1 MASPEAWIRATIE
14 AESSV
19 DAYPMVVPEGT
30 VPPFIIYSRSSTARE
45 RALDGTLG
53 APAGQFDV
61 DIYCDSY
68 SAGKDLAA
76 LLVGSL
82 VDFEGVANG
91 VTILSTD
98 ITEESDG
105 QPVFLDGRDVPTY
118 VVSQSY
124 LINWQE

>member
-14 AESSV
+14 AESGV
-19 DAYPMVVPEGT
+19 DAYPMVCPEGT

-61 DIYCDSY
+61 EIYCDSY

-76 LLVGSL
+76 ILVGSL

>member
-30 VPPFIIYSRSSTARE
+30 VPPFVIYSRSSTTRE
-45 RALDGTLG
+45 RAMDGTLG
-53 APAGQFDV
+53 GPAGQFDV

-76 LLVGSL
+76 LVLDAL
-82 VDFEGVANG
+82 IDFEGTANG
-91 VTILSTD
+91 VTIFSSD
-98 ITEESDG
+98 ISDEADG

-118 VVSQSY
+118 VISQSY
-124 LINWQE
+124 LIQWQE